1 VAISAELDSLILRL
15 KEAMS
20 VTIVVVTHELESAL
34 KIADRITV
42 MGDGHVLMTGTVDEI
57 RNSSDETIQD
67 MLNRRPREEP
77 VNAEDYLSRLTADR
91 SQRHY

>member
-1 VAISAELDSLILRL
+1 
-15 KEAMS
+15 
-20 VTIVVVTHELESAL
+20 
-34 KIADRITV
+34 
-42 MGDGHVLMTGTVDEI
+42 
-57 RNSSDETIQD
+57 